1 MEQVLQRHRRIF
13 EFLRFVASGTL
24 KRIYHFK
31 PEKANI
37 GKGPFLIT
45 ANHNGELDPA
55 LLALSFREHMYFV
68 ASEHVFR
75 KGFASWLL
83 NYCFAPIVR
92 VKGRRRDATAAL
104 NVIRTIRKKANVC
117 LFAEGN
123 RSYNGV
129 TGPIFPA
136 TGKLAKATGA
146 SLVTY
151 RFEGGYLTSPRWS
164 ENVRKGK
171 MRGFVV
177 NVYSPEQLKQMTPE
191 EVNDRIREDIME
203 DAFERQLVQCYRY
216 KGKDLAKGLEKAL
229 YFCPK
234 CGRTGTLKSEKDVF
248 GCSCGLRVRFTET
261 GFFEKVEPDDPE
273 LPFDTVRD
281 WDFWQDKRVAEYA
294 DSLEDDD
301 IAYSDENVKL
311 IGIGPGHKSRVLEIG
326 TLSITKNT
334 LSVGGHSFPLK
345 KISSVGL
352 MGVYKMMFSVDGQ
365 SYELRTAKTPYCGR
379 KYFTFF
385 ELLKNRDNPS

>member
-1 MEQVLQRHRRIF
+1 MEQAILRHRRIF
-13 EFLRFVASGTL
+13 EFLRFVAGGTI
-24 KRIYHFK
+24 KYIYRFK
-31 PEKANI
+31 PEQAKL

-92 VKGRRRDATAAL
+92 VKGTTDATAAL
-104 NVIRTIRKKANVC
+104 NVIRTIRKKTSVC

-164 ENVRKGK
+164 EKVRKGK
-171 MRGFVV
+171 MRGYVV
-177 NVYSPEQLKQMTPE
+177 NVYSPEQLKKMTPE

-203 DAFERQLVQCYRY
+203 DAFERQLTQCYRY

-234 CGRTGTLKSEKDVF
+234 CGKTGTLKSNGDVF
-248 GCSCGLRVRFTET
+248 SCTCGLRVRFTET

-273 LPFDTVRD
+273 LPFTTVRD

-294 DSLEDDD
+294 ESLADDE
-301 IAYSDENVKL
+301 IAYSDEDVNL
-311 IGIGPGHKSRVLEIG
+311 IGIGPGHKSRVVENG
-326 TLSITKNT
+326 TLTITKKT
-334 LSVGGHSFPLK
+334 LSVGGHSFPLDS
-345 KISSVGL
+345 INSIGL

-365 SYELRTAKTPYCGR
+365 SYELRAAKTPYCGR

-385 ELLKNRDNPS
+385 ELMKQNNNPS

>member
-1 MEQVLQRHRRIF
+1 MEQTLQRHRRIF
-13 EFLRFVASGTL
+13 EFLRFLASGTL

-31 PEKANI
+31 PETANI

-92 VKGRRRDATAAL
+92 VKGTTDATAAL

-171 MRGFVV
+171 MRGYVV
-177 NVYSPEQLKQMTPE
+177 NVYSPEQLKQMTPA

-248 GCSCGLRVRFTET
+248 SCSCGLRVRFTET

-273 LPFDTVRD
+273 LLFDTVRD

-294 DSLEDDD
+294 DSLGEDDV
-301 IAYSDENVKL
+301 AYSDENVKL

-334 LSVGGHSFPLK
+334 LSVGSHSFPLK